1 MATPSNEPTPPRPPA
16 LLGIVVIV
24 LLVIGLF
31 TVAGWL
37 FGAAWALVRLGLL
50 VAAVAAVVWAVR
62 VVRS

>member
-1 MATPSNEPTPPRPPA
+1 

-37 FGAAWALVRLGLL
+37 FGAAWALLRLGLL